1 MSYAEYKYGCQ
12 ALEGRDMMGRW
23 IEFVTKAY
31 YEKQKEIK

>member
-23 IEFVTKAY
+23 IEFTTKPT
-31 YEKQKEIK
+31 QKEINI